1 MRYDT
6 GTTETVRFDSALLAA
21 GGARVQS
28 SLTLPVRTDE
38 HVVGVRKMVRE
49 HAIDLKLSLV
59 DQTKLVTAASE
70 LARNTIKYGG
80 GGIVL
85 AQVLDS
91 GIQRGLRLV
100 FADDGPGIADI
111 AQALRDGFTSG
122 GGLGLGLGGAKRL
135 VDEFDIDSRSGEGT
149 AVAIVKWKK

>member
-1 MRYDT
+1 MNAPGADDA
-6 GTTETVRFDSALLAA
+6 VRFASPLLTEP
-21 GGARVQS
+21 GARVS
-28 SLTLPVRTDE
+28 STITLPVRTDE
-38 HVVGVRKMVRE
+38 HVVGVRKLVRE
-49 HAIDLKLSLV
+49 QALDLKLSLV

-80 GGIVL
+80 GGMVQ
-85 AQVLDS
+85 AQRLDS
-91 GIQRGLRLV
+91 GLRQGLRLV

-111 AQALRDGFTSG
+111 PQALRDGFTSG
-122 GGLGLGLGGAKRL
+122 GGMGLGLGGAKRL